1 MKKVILLII
10 AVAVSGVMYSQYDSA
25 NKMNSPKDYNSSK
38 TKNYSSSDS
47 LKKHHPDGYVM
58 KDGKVMKIKDG
69 KFTTLDKDVTLSNG
83 TVIMKNGSYMKGENK
98 MMLKEGELID
108 LQGNVV
114 KNYKENWDTDKA
126 KKDNEMKDKDM
137 MNQNKNK
144 EDLKDPSDNTDRSSI
159 ERSGN
164 R

>member
-25 NKMNSPKDYNSSK
+25 NRMNKSKDYSSTK
-38 TKNYSSSDS
+38 SKNYSSSDS

-58 KDGKVMKIKDG
+58 KEGKVMKIKDG

-83 TVIMKNGSYMKGENK
+83 TVIMKNGSYMKNGETK
-98 MMLKEGELID
+98 MMLKEGEHID
-108 LQGNVV
+108 LQGNV

-126 KKDNEMKDKDM
+126 KKDNKMDDQ
-137 MNQNKNK
+137 MNQNQNQNYNN
-144 EDLKDPSDNTDRSSI
+144 EQREGSETDRSSI
-159 ERSGN
+159 DRSGN
-164 R
+164 Q